1 MKWDHINRLVGFLI
15 FIATIMVT
23 PQAVI
28 SGRISL
34 ILGLIISFAGAIIAT
49 FISWRGILSA
59 LRKSSSRKMAIWSYA
74 LSSLIAVP
82 AVFIMSSKY
91 SSLYFLL
98 VIPVDC
104 LLLYLP
110 IYLKYRENRPP
121 NISNLEFSEKY
132 TSQLKNALSG
142 KAEYIP
148 DVYISDSIRGRRLAY
163 ATTGNEFK
171 IVVAKE
177 AEGRLS
183 DSEIE
188 TLLVMKFFEKKSN
201 YGKKLV
207 YSIAAYFLFLFDAIF
222 LMMGASRAIL
232 TTVQQIYLLV
242 VTFVAVVLIFLTPF
256 VIKGLLMYFEKRQDR
271 YLAENYGHT
280 EDIISLVKKQNE
292 ILIPLRPLSEKQ
304 YNSYLKRLQKMTK
317 KRIAYLEEFS
327 ARSKRI

>member
-1 MKWDHINRLVGFLI
+1 
-15 FIATIMVT
+15 MVT

-49 FISWRGILSA
+49 FISWRDILSA
-59 LRKSSSRKMAIWSYA
+59 LPKSSSRKMAIWSYA

-82 AVFIMSSKY
+82 AVFIMSSRY

-110 IYLKYRENRPP
+110 IYLKYRENRPA

-132 TSQLKNALSG
+132 TSQLRNALSG

-148 DVYISDSIRGRRLAY
+148 DVYISDSIRGRRFAY
-163 ATTGNEFK
+163 ATTGKEFK

-183 DSEIE
+183 DPEIE

-207 YSIAAYFLFLFDAIF
+207 YSIAAYFVFIFDAIF
-222 LMMGASRAIL
+222 LMMEASRAIL
-232 TTVQQIYLLV
+232 TTFQQIYLLG
-242 VTFVAVVLIFLTPF
+242 VTFAVVVLISLSPF
-256 VIKGLLMYFEKRQDR
+256 VVKELLMYFEKRQDR

-280 EDIISLVKKQNE
+280 EDIISVVKKQNE

-317 KRIAYLEEFS
+317 KRIVYLEKFP
-327 ARSKRI
+327 AGSKRT

>member
-59 LRKSSSRKMAIWSYA
+59 LPKSSSRKMAIWSYA

-91 SSLYFLL
+91 SSLSFLL

-132 TSQLKNALSG
+132 TSQLRNALSG

-148 DVYISDSIRGRRLAY
+148 DVYISDSIRGRRFAY
-163 ATTGNEFK
+163 ATTGKEFK

-183 DSEIE
+183 DPEIE

-207 YSIAAYFLFLFDAIF
+207 YSIAAYFVFLFDAIF
-222 LMMGASRAIL
+222 LMMEASRAIL
-232 TTVQQIYLLV
+232 TTFQQIYLLG
-242 VTFVAVVLIFLTPF
+242 VTFAVVVLISLSPF
-256 VIKGLLMYFEKRQDR
+256 VVKELLMYFEKRQDR

-280 EDIISLVKKQNE
+280 EDIISVVKKQNE

-317 KRIAYLEEFS
+317 KRIVYLEKFP
-327 ARSKRI
+327 AGSKRT